1 METDGSSTHHL
12 SVCRTS
18 TVDST
23 TSTNTNSSCD
33 DTQQDEVKGERS
45 HQHETEHCVVDN
57 TPGDARR
64 PSVGLRETRIIISQD
79 DGVAVDNKGVVED
92 DEEETRKRTESLH
105 KLHQQ
110 HALDSWE
117 QEGDSA
123 SSSSRSSST
132 TRISPRLSPSPS
144 HRSHYHVRHTS
155 SSLSSPSSSALPN
168 INSSISLMCLGSSV
182 MKVKRQGRTSSKM
195 LYLDNTRSYIRWKP
209 SKKGHKAIVHVKNV
223 REIREGAC
231 TDVFKKHLASAA
243 GHKPSHC
250 FSIIHGT
257 SWESLDI
264 IAGSLDEAQA
274 WIRGLRHLMEQA
286 QEETAQSDQLRDS
299 WLKSVFESADK
310 SGDGLLSMD
319 EVLKLL
325 HKLNVN
331 LSKRKVKQ
339 LFREADTNIDEH
351 LGKLDFDEFVHFY
364 KTLSMRPELY
374 ALLREYSCGK
384 EHMTLEDVDVFLRNE
399 QDINRLNEEAC
410 RSLIQKYEPVP
421 ENVCNGRLGID
432 GLMRYLLSDEGD
444 LFNSG
449 HRGVNQD
456 MTHPLSHYY
465 IASSHNTYLLGDQ
478 LMSQSSVDV
487 YGLVLQAGCRCV
499 ELDTWDGKDG
509 DPVIYHGYTLT
520 SKIKFRDV
528 ITVVNKYAFVSSP
541 YPVIL
546 SIENHCTLEQQ
557 KKMARYLLEILGDQ
571 LIISSP
577 PERGPD
583 GLPSPDSLK
592 YKILIK
598 AKKLPLDHDADLEA
612 GEVSE
617 EDSADELDEDFKLE
631 KTETRSKF
639 ESIAMA
645 QLALMR
651 KKPISPSQQA
661 WQRIAHKRLE
671 RLRALLEA
679 TELKEK
685 NTENKASRNGRTGLT
700 GTFKKLKATRRR
712 AKLQHSSES
721 DNNSSMEFDR
731 SSSRDDDLEGC
742 TNENQHAEHRK
753 QRLSSTNRK
762 RAFVLSRQLSDLV
775 KYTRSVAF
783 KGFPE
788 NMPCWELP
796 SLGEMRANNLA
807 MTRAPD
813 FANFTTHNLCRVY
826 PSAYRIDSSNFN
838 PQTLWNCGCQL
849 VALNYQTEGRAM
861 QLLRAKFRANG
872 NCGYVLKPSILRQDK
887 VHFDPTS
894 NNAIAGVQKKQLT
907 IHIISGQQLPKPP
920 QSLLGERGEIIDPY
934 VEVEVIGLNGDCT
947 KAQTRTVQD
956 NGFNPV
962 WDYVVTFPIT
972 LPELTLI
979 RFVVWDEDPIG
990 RDFIGQATF
999 PFTSLCQ
1006 GYRHIHLEG
1015 LDHATIFV
1023 HVTIEDFTE
1032 KKYIKN
1038 SKGLRSAS
1046 ITRSTSSPSRS
1057 RTKSVDT
1064 EVSLMAGG
1072 SPAHQASPKRRTSL
1086 AERLGIRRRHSTTA
1100 LLVEGIMN
1108 VGGGSGGIKSPT
1120 SPTST
1125 PTFGMLRQKRRS
1137 YEGEMRKG
1145 RPQGDEETCEDVF
1158 GDDDCDLIPVD
1169 CDAILD
1175 RIMTSEVGVELEAD
1189 GSLSVPLN
1197 EIMLILNLG
1206 ISPSQIIQVIQ
1217 DGRLS
1222 LRPAV
1227 LDVHP
1232 LRSTGDALDVA
1243 SGDGVDS
1250 SPRNS
1255 QGELGSGILS
1265 EHCDAKPPATLNRV
1279 LDDDDDDDLVFP
1291 MNNND
1296 ISTEMEA
1303 LLSARFT
1310 KERLAFGMVSY
1321 DDCSS
1326 TEDCSS
1332 LGSAE
1337 EIVVD
1342 SPMTDHVIN
1351 NASCDN
1357 VNNKSS
1363 TDHVVNNASCDHVIN
1378 SSSTDH
1384 VINKSS
1390 SDHVINNTSFEHAVN
1405 NLLTNHVIHNSSC
1418 DLSGENKFEPGKFHS
1433 QSIQKM
1439 VKEDTET
1446 GLQQEKSSEYNVEST
1461 SKLGGIPDNPGFQE
1475 DQGSDYD
1482 NQNEIVH
1489 AADQVDN
1496 NLHVSRDVEMALE
1509 PDKLVQSSGQESIP
1523 GDGYEG
1529 RFPSIMG
1536 NPGHLSECN
1545 GKDLFNTSTNTS
1557 DLSNEGLL
1565 NPSTLGNTLENMQY
1579 LKDKEGDVSQDY
1591 VEQLVPSQTAAELDW
1606 MPQEQNEN
1614 LEYGK
1619 TEEEMGS
1626 LSNVVDS
1633 MFDLVASLAKQER
1646 ELQSLEERNRWREE
1660 INANDGPTDRVGN
1673 LQNDGVKDPP
1683 PDVVP
1688 LDPTED
1694 AKLQVQTV
1702 TTTPPE
1708 YTGSEEFH
1716 EGDRKQS
1723 RPLERLH
1730 HDSYSLDASSNFP
1743 DSDNCWNT
1751 HDRPRPLT
1759 LTGLSPDT
1767 PPLKS
1772 TTLISQVKEDML
1784 CDVDPAEHGKVTPT
1798 TTSSS
1803 QIPRKKSLVK
1813 VLSELLQKYELFDA
1827 KPTDSFSKGIRSS
1840 LKKKFMTQSVPDI
1853 SKMSFKDDGEG
1864 KFSEGSGYLKGI
1876 KKKVWS
1882 SSNQDIRPTR
1892 LESKSFEDLCDIME
1906 ESQTSQMAQRYTNNE
1921 TTHRSCSPY
1930 SSDLSTDFVTRL
1942 ILKEDHET
1950 HGCALMKDQD
1960 VDESAL
1966 TTVIV
1971 PTEDKAVQTEEVS
1984 RVVPLKDQKPKINRL
1999 IPWNRDGQP
2008 TRPLSCPVLP
2018 QETSNESNKHKI
2030 VYFHEQAI
2038 DMPKDSQ
2045 SFKQKKFTEGPKLNV
2060 EQQSV
2065 NILDLEDIRVTL
2077 ADASSEDPD
2086 SSDDVGDLSSHICIV
2101 QGCDCGV
2108 NDLSNLLDS
2117 SLLVETCFTGEGEGA
2132 CEAEKQKRG
2141 KFQRS
2146 VDGNGN
2152 NDSQEID
2159 KIADLISHSDGRA
2172 VIPLE
2177 STSNESNDKESK
2189 TPFSTGHSI
2198 SSIHTHLGG
2207 TRRSIGTF
2215 RSEYNRSF
2223 DDGDSTDEE
2232 GKTLESSPTKTF
2244 SCDSYTKEETPSGLK
2259 QESIICLPDLK
2270 TIQEVDIL
2278 EDSFSSESIP
2288 SICSEDGTSAAE
2300 HIDTDPEQLDNAED
2314 NTGKIIME
2322 EERVSQDGVLT
2333 PTNVIHDLSPSQT
2346 ETDEEERSPV
2356 HGVEKEDDVK
2366 DGARPKSIRSE
2377 SSYDMF
2383 KSLEEL
2389 SSVLDDELL
2398 RGRNY
2403 GRSSTTSGT
2412 SYTSHS
2418 IPPFKEITP
2427 IKRDDTSPTSS
2438 NAEKSEDMKDIKS
2451 RINLFSE
2458 KSGNIAFARPE
2469 KLHVPAD
2476 SQSGRSDFLSTK
2488 KAPPVPA
2495 RPLIGSAIS
2504 VRFLGPI
2511 PRQMSAYTYS
2521 DSDSDYDSTT
2531 SGSSQET
2538 VVELIPTPLQ
2548 LTKPLAKPPVPPKSP
2563 KVKAQLVKQ
2572 GSKEKPPVPPK
2583 PQHYR
2588 ALVAEKRAKVLQK
2601 SKSLETS
2608 FDINF
2613 PQSPSNNNNPSKFK
2627 FNDESFAVSGQSGP
2641 ISENGHKEVFPS
2653 GILSPGLVHSL
2664 ASIPPMSSPTARD
2677 PSPPKG
2683 TTSLEGHLEDKY
2695 SVTTRRKCRVKP
2707 PLEHRHSTGSLF
2719 SLADLP
2725 SIKGEATGLPQEVIQ
2740 EEAFLDPWDQSLES
2754 WSLDRKKRSSQRVYF
2769 MLNV

>member
-1 METDGSSTHHL
+1 METGESSTHL
-12 SVCRTS
+12 SVSRTS

-23 TSTNTNSSCD
+23 TSNDSSFD
-33 DTQQDEVKGERS
+33 DPQQEEVKGERS
-45 HQHETEHCVVDN
+45 LQRNELCEVN
-57 TPGDARR
+57 NIPGDARR
-64 PSVGLRETRIIISQD
+64 PSVGLRETKIIISQD
-79 DGVAVDNKGVVED
+79 DSVTIDNEGVVED
-92 DEEETRKRTESLH
+92 EEEETRKRSESLH

-110 HALDSWE
+110 HALDSWD

-144 HRSHYHVRHTS
+144 HRARYQVRHTS
-155 SSLSSPSSSALPN
+155 RSSSSAPPPPN

-195 LYLDNTRSYIRWKP
+195 LYLDSTRSYIRWKP
-209 SKKGHKAIVHVKNV
+209 SKKGHKAIVNIKNV

-231 TDVFKKHLASAA
+231 TDIFKKHLASTA

-264 IAGSLDEAQA
+264 VAGSLDEARA

-374 ALLREYSCGK
+374 GLLREYSCGK

-399 QDINRLNEEAC
+399 QDINKLNEEGC
-410 RSLIQKYEPVP
+410 NSLIEKYEPVP
-421 ENVCNGRLGID
+421 ENICTGRLGID
-432 GLMRYLLSDEGD
+432 GLMRYLLSEEGD
-444 LFNSG
+444 LFNPG
-449 HRGVNQD
+449 HREVNQD
-456 MTHPLSHYY
+456 MTQPLSHYY

-509 DPVIYHGYTLT
+509 EPVIYHGYTLT

-528 ITVVNKYAFVSSP
+528 ITVVNKYAFMSSP

-577 PERGPD
+577 PEGSSG
-583 GLPSPDSLK
+583 GLPSPESLK

-661 WQRIAHKRLE
+661 WQKIAHKRLD
-671 RLRALLEA
+671 RLKVLLEA

-685 NTENKASRNGRTGLT
+685 NTENKASKNGKTGLT
-700 GTFKKLKATRRR
+700 GTFRKLKATRRR

-721 DNNSSMEFDR
+721 DNNSSMEYDR
-731 SSSRDDDLEGC
+731 SSSRDDDLEGGA
-742 TNENQHAEHRK
+742 NENQQAEQAK
-753 QRLSSTNRK
+753 QRMSSANRK

-807 MTRAPD
+807 MTRAAD
-813 FANFTTHNLCRVY
+813 FATFSTHNMCRVY

-838 PQTLWNCGCQL
+838 PQPLWNCGCQL

-872 NCGYVLKPSILRQDK
+872 SCGYVLKPSILRQDK
-887 VHFDPTS
+887 VHFDATS
-894 NNAIAGVQKKQLT
+894 NNSIAGVQKKQLT

-934 VEVEVIGLNGDCT
+934 VEVEVVGLNGDCT

-962 WDYVVTFPIT
+962 WDYVVTFPVT
-972 LPELTLI
+972 LPELTLV

-1015 LDHATIFV
+1015 LDHATVFV
-1023 HVTIEDFTE
+1023 HVTIEDFTD
-1032 KKYIKN
+1032 KQKYIKN
-1038 SKGLRSAS
+1038 SKGLRSSS
-1046 ITRSTSSPSRS
+1046 ITRTTSSPSRN

-1064 EVSLMAGG
+1064 EVNLMTGG
-1072 SPAHQASPKRRTSL
+1072 SPSHQASPKRRTSL

-1108 VGGGSGGIKSPT
+1108 VTGGSGGIKSPT

-1125 PTFGMLRQKRRS
+1125 PTFGLLRQKRRS

-1145 RPQGDEETCEDVF
+1145 RSQGDEEGCDDVF
-1158 GDDDCDLIPVD
+1158 GDDDCDLSPVD

-1175 RIMTSEVGVELEAD
+1175 RIMSSEVAVELEAD

-1197 EIMLILNLG
+1197 EIIHILRLG

-1222 LRPAV
+1222 LRPALHEV
-1227 LDVHP
+1227 PPISSV
-1232 LRSTGDALDVA
+1232 GDSLNVA
-1243 SGDGVDS
+1243 AKGELES
-1250 SPRNS
+1250 SPMDT
-1255 QGELGSGILS
+1255 QEGLGSGILS
-1265 EHCDAKPPATLNRV
+1265 KLEHYDPEPAPTLSRI
-1279 LDDDDDDDLVFP
+1279 LDDDDLVFP

-1321 DDCSS
+1321 DECSS

-1332 LGSAE
+1332 LESAE
-1337 EIVVD
+1337 VFVTDTPITD
-1342 SPMTDHVIN
+1342 PPITDHVTN
-1351 NASCDN
+1351 NTLTDH
-1357 VNNKSS
+1357 VTNNKS
-1363 TDHVVNNASCDHVIN
+1363 TDHVTNET
-1378 SSSTDH
+1378 STDH
-1384 VINKSS
+1384 VTNDTLTDQVTDNKS
-1390 SDHVINNTSFEHAVN
+1390 SDHV
-1405 NLLTNHVIHNSSC
+1405 TNDTPTDHVTDNATGEL
-1418 DLSGENKFEPGKFHS
+1418 LSGENGLVSGEVHAKPE
-1433 QSIQKM
+1433 QEIEIQEREIG
-1439 VKEDTET
+1439 VPQLTN
-1446 GLQQEKSSEYNVEST
+1446 SSEYKVEGNSEAD
-1461 SKLGGIPDNPGFQE
+1461 GILDDPCLQE
-1475 DQGSDYD
+1475 NQGSNYD
-1482 NQNEIVH
+1482 NQGDIVYDIVEQDDNVVHVPGHVELASQPNEFVQRSNQ
-1489 AADQVDN
+1489 DD
-1496 NLHVSRDVEMALE
+1496 VS
-1509 PDKLVQSSGQESIP
+1509 SNSN
-1523 GDGYEG
+1523 EG
-1529 RFPSIMG
+1529 MCMSRMG
-1536 NPGHLSECN
+1536 NPSKFSSCN
-1545 GKDLFNTSTNTS
+1545 GNNDVVNAYSNNSYLRKNEDHCN
-1557 DLSNEGLL
+1557 LSLVDHSQGY
-1565 NPSTLGNTLENMQY
+1565 MQY
-1579 LKDKEGDVSQDY
+1579 PEGRERQLSQECVKQLVQGQTEVELDSVSQG
-1591 VEQLVPSQTAAELDW
+1591 QTRN
-1606 MPQEQNEN
+1606 P
-1614 LEYGK
+1614 EYCESEGQ
-1619 TEEEMGS
+1619 MDS

-1633 MFDLVASLAKQER
+1633 MFDLVASLAEQER
-1646 ELQSLEERNRWREE
+1646 ELQTLEERNYVTKELNAIVSPSNGEE
-1660 INANDGPTDRVGN
+1660 NLYRKSPEDLHPNVGPPN
-1673 LQNDGVKDPP
+1673 C
-1683 PDVVP
+1683 
-1688 LDPTED
+1688 TED
-1694 AKLQVQTV
+1694 TKMQVQT
-1702 TTTPPE
+1702 PKSLE
-1708 YTGSEEFH
+1708 YTGNTQFH
-1716 EGDRKQS
+1716 DYSWHQS
-1723 RPLERLH
+1723 RHSEGPLNESELKE
-1730 HDSYSLDASSNFP
+1730 ASCNLP
-1743 DSDNCWNT
+1743 DSSDRWNT
-1751 HDRPRPLT
+1751 HDQPRPLT
-1759 LTGLSPDT
+1759 RTGLSPDT
-1767 PPLKS
+1767 TPLKS
-1772 TTLISQVKEDML
+1772 SNLTSKVNGDLPDDTVPL
-1784 CDVDPAEHGKVTPT
+1784 EH
-1798 TTSSS
+1798 SSS
-1803 QIPRKKSLVK
+1803 SHRPRKKSLVK
-1813 VLSELLQKYELFDA
+1813 VLSGLFQKYELFDA
-1827 KPTDSFSKGIRSS
+1827 KQTESFSKGIRSS
-1840 LKKKFMTQSVPDI
+1840 LRRKFMTRSVPDI
-1853 SKMSFKDDGEG
+1853 SKMSFKQEEEDES
-1864 KFSEGSGYLKGI
+1864 KESNGYMQSV

-1882 SSNQDIRPTR
+1882 SSNQDIRTTR
-1892 LESKSFEDLCDIME
+1892 PVSKSFENLCGIME
-1906 ESQTSQMAQRYTNNE
+1906 ESQTTKMARMFCSSYTNIDATENG
-1921 TTHRSCSPY
+1921 CSPY
-1930 SSDLSTDFVTRL
+1930 RSELSDDYDTKMIPSG
-1942 ILKEDHET
+1942 DHEPNGFV
-1950 HGCALMKDQD
+1950 HMREQD

-1966 TTVIV
+1966 SSVV
-1971 PTEDKAVQTEEVS
+1971 VFTEDKAIQTDEVTNAVS
-1984 RVVPLKDQKPKINRL
+1984 LKDQRPKLNRL
-1999 IPWNRDGQP
+1999 IRGSWNRNGQP

-2018 QETSNESNKHKI
+2018 QETSNESNKNRI
-2030 VYFHEQAI
+2030 VYFHEQPL
-2038 DMPKDSQ
+2038 DKPHVS
-2045 SFKQKKFTEGPKLNV
+2045 SSLKQKNCTQGEGPNEDV
-2060 EQQSV
+2060 EQQSKHL
-2065 NILDLEDIRVTL
+2065 LDLEDIIVTL
-2077 ADASSEDPD
+2077 EDVSSEDPD
-2086 SSDDVGDLSSHICIV
+2086 SGDDAGDFSSHICMV
-2101 QGCDCGV
+2101 RGCNCGV

-2117 SLLVETCFTGEGEGA
+2117 SLLVETCFTG
-2132 CEAEKQKRG
+2132 AEDEVANEVEQQMRSNFQKTGDFYARKDKQENDATERDATDDD
-2141 KFQRS
+2141 QTSRTTRS
-2146 VDGNGN
+2146 VTPLR
-2152 NDSQEID
+2152 SIID
-2159 KIADLISHSDGRA
+2159 
-2172 VIPLE
+2172 
-2177 STSNESNDKESK
+2177 DKESN
-2189 TPFSTGHSI
+2189 TSFGTGHSI

-2207 TRRSIGTF
+2207 ARRSIGTF

-2223 DDGDSTDEE
+2223 DDSDNTDDE
-2232 GKTLESSPTKTF
+2232 GKTLTNSPQKTV
-2244 SCDSYTKEETPSGLK
+2244 SPGTCMSEQTPPDLK
-2259 QESIICLPDLK
+2259 QESIISILDLK
-2270 TIQEVDIL
+2270 PIQEVEIL

-2288 SICSEDGTSAAE
+2288 SLSSTDGTSASE
-2300 HIDTDPEQLDNAED
+2300 NIDTDPEQLDNPVDDGEASI
-2314 NTGKIIME
+2314 KE
-2322 EERVSQDGVLT
+2322 EGEVSQEGNVT
-2333 PTNVIHDLSPSQT
+2333 PTNGINGQCSSKKEADESARRTGQENNT
-2346 ETDEEERSPV
+2346 EIVEEE
-2356 HGVEKEDDVK
+2356 
-2366 DGARPKSIRSE
+2366 ARPKSVSSE
-2377 SSYDMF
+2377 CSYDMF
-2383 KSLEEL
+2383 KSLDEL
-2389 SSVLDDELL
+2389 STVLDDELL
-2398 RGRNY
+2398 HGRNHSR
-2403 GRSSTTSGT
+2403 GSTPTCT

-2418 IPPFKEITP
+2418 IQPLKVITP
-2427 IKRDDTSPTSS
+2427 IKEVGRSPTSS
-2438 NAEKSEDMKDIKS
+2438 NVENSEDIRAVQNEFDFPSVKCSNMV
-2451 RINLFSE
+2451 L
-2458 KSGNIAFARPE
+2458 ARPD
-2469 KLHVPAD
+2469 KVPVGSSNANEERAH
-2476 SQSGRSDFLSTK
+2476 GR
-2488 KAPPVPA
+2488 PPVPP
-2495 RPLIGSAIS
+2495 RPVIGSGIS
-2504 VRFLGPI
+2504 VRFLGQI

-2538 VVELIPTPLQ
+2538 VVELIPQFARPMA
-2548 LTKPLAKPPVPPKSP
+2548 KPLVPPKSP
-2563 KVKAQLVKQ
+2563 NLKAQLVKQ

-2583 PQHYR
+2583 PQHIK
-2588 ALVAEKRAKVLQK
+2588 ALAAEKRAKALQK
-2601 SKSLETS
+2601 SNSLETS
-2608 FDINF
+2608 PDTTF
-2613 PQSPSNNNNPSKFK
+2613 PEFPSQKEDSSFFKFK
-2627 FNDESFAVSGQSGP
+2627 GEDTVTGGQAGSIDG
-2641 ISENGHKEVFPS
+2641 NGHKGILSS
-2653 GILSPGLVHSL
+2653 GMLSPGLINSL
-2664 ASIPPMSSPTARD
+2664 TSIPPNPSPTPSD
-2677 PSPPKG
+2677 PNRGPSSQNTP
-2683 TTSLEGHLEDKY
+2683 SLHEHLESTY
-2695 SVTTRRKCRVKP
+2695 GVTTRKKLRAKP

-2725 SIKGEATGLPQEVIQ
+2725 SINDRAAGLPHTAQETIQ
-2740 EEAFLDPWDQSLES
+2740 DEEFLEIWDQSLES